1 MNVRHFFNDFSNKL
15 DSGVMQRPPVEK
27 TYSPPIV
34 ARAQVRKEDAAEAE
48 SLRWEIQKKDNDILE
63 LTKMIRSKM
72 DDLGAMKVRLDLA
85 EKKLTE
91 SSGEKISDKVEG
103 KLADLQKENEKLREE
118 YEKLIET
125 KDARIAQLEQQASR
139 SKNVPIQRI
148 MDVSSLKFLNLFQKY
163 FSVCF
168 SIRTFK

>member
-1 MNVRHFFNDFSNKL
+1 MNVRQFFNDFSNKL
-15 DSGVMQRPPVEK
+15 DSGAMQRAAVEK
-27 TYSPPIV
+27 TYSPPIA

-48 SLRWEIQKKDNDILE
+48 TLRWEIQKKDNDILE
-63 LTKMIRSKM
+63 LTKMIRSRM

-91 SSGEKISDKVEG
+91 SSGEKVSDKVEV

-118 YEKLIET
+118 YDKLLET

-139 SKNVPIQRI
+139 GKNVPMQRI
-148 MDVSSLKFLNLFQKY
+148 VDVSFLQFSTLYQK
-163 FSVCF
+163 
-168 SIRTFK
+168 